1 MKQLF
6 LVIVVF
12 TSLIGCV
19 KQNND
24 THRDNH
30 EAVAS
35 IPKD

>member
-6 LVIVVF
+6 LVIVVL

-19 KQNND
+19 NKNND
-24 THRDNH
+24 THRETH

-35 IPKD
+35 IPHD